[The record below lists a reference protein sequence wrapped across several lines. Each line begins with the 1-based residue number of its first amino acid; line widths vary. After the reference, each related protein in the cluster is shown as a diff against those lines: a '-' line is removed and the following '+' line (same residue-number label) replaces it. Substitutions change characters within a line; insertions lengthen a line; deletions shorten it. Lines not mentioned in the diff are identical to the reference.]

1 MQPRYGQ
8 SSGTSLLACYY
19 EVTPPW
25 ETANV
30 ANIFPQVELEKSS
43 ANTKNVRE
51 ARKGLLE
58 SLWMVLFTFWTSV
71 VLDMIKA
78 ISLENRN

>member
-8 SSGTSLLACYY
+8 FSGTSLLAYYY

-30 ANIFPQVELEKSS
+30 ANICSHVELEKSS
-43 ANTKNVRE
+43 AKHEKCERSAKRGRKHYNH
-51 ARKGLLE
+51 KGLLE
-58 SLWMVLFTFWTSV
+58 SL
-71 VLDMIKA
+71 
-78 ISLENRN
+78 